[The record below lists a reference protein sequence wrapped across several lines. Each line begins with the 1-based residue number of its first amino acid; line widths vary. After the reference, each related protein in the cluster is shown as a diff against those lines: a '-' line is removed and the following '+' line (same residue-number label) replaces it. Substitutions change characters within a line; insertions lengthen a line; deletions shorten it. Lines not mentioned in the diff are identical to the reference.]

1 MGQTI
6 VTDLKLSQCAISLV
20 KTSSTVFVVMSF
32 KDKPD
37 LKDMYASFKAV
48 CGSYKPPYNCYNM
61 VEKRDIKRIFP
72 EILKSIERSAF
83 VIVDLSEGRPNVYYE
98 LGYAEALNK
107 PLVITARKGSEIH
120 FDAKDLPIIF
130 WESQEELKAQLKLK
144 IDEIAEGHGRIV

>member
-1 MGQTI
+1 M
-6 VTDLKLSQCAISLV
+6 TDLKLSQCAISLAERV

-98 LGYAEALNK
+98 LGYAEALDK